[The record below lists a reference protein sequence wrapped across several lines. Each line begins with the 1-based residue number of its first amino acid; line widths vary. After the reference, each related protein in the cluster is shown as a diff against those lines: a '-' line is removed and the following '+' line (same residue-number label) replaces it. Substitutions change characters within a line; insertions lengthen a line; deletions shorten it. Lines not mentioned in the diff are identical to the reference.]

1 MLASDANAVKSGT
14 ERVDGEVDGEVD
26 DKSGAAVAG
35 NGTAQAVNPLTMP
48 RATTS
53 FFDGGSAM
61 EAVLAYLRVEM
72 VFNPDPPSAK
82 ALLKRMQAIVR
93 DALATSFCGLFV
105 TLRCWLCLLLC

>member
-14 ERVDGEVDGEVD
+14 EKVDGEVD